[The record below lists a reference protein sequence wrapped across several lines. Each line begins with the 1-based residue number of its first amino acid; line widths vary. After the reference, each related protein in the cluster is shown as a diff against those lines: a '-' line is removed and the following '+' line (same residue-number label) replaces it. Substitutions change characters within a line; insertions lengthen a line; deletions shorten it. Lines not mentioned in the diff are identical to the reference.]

1 MTILCSAG
9 SPSPRPIHS
18 QVSNETSYSIKATYS
33 SIKRDLHPTPAP
45 PPRPCQTTHGK
56 HPPPA
61 PGANAHLS
69 FSSSSKQ
76 AIHKTLFEP
85 FPPSRAPHA
94 VAASAVHPPC
104 ARCAASPPRPHRDRR
119 VYIYGS
125 VHVYVCVCIGTH
137 TRTHRH
143 VCMYMI
149 YLSTCITH
157 TKIYQQRR
165 RRSSPSPPP
174 PPLILNSS
182 LPPPPQE
189 RRDMMG

>member
-33 SIKRDLHPTPAP
+33 SIKRDLHPTPAL
-45 PPRPCQTTHGK
+45 PPRPCQTTPGK

-76 AIHKTLFEP
+76 AIHKTLFQP
-85 FPPSRAPHA
+85 FPLSRAPHA

-104 ARCAASPPRPHRDRR
+104 ARCAASPPRLNRDRR
-119 VYIYGS
+119 VYIYVS
-125 VHVYVCVCIGTH
+125 VHVYVCVCIRTH
-137 TRTHRH
+137 TH
-143 VCMYMI
+143 
-149 YLSTCITH
+149 TH
-157 TKIYQQRR
+157 TQTRVYVYDISIDVYHTYKDI
-165 RRSSPSPPP
+165 SA
-174 PPLILNSS
+174 
-182 LPPPPQE
+182 E
-189 RRDMMG
+189 A